1 MTKEQFLNDVQ
12 KVYDYISAKKD
23 NVNLLYEYLENKQ
36 YDKLKIIDE
45 FAKELNLSMSD
56 DLRVA

>member
-23 NVNLLYEYLENKQ
+23 NVNLLYDYL
-36 YDKLKIIDE
+36 
-45 FAKELNLSMSD
+45 
-56 DLRVA
+56 